1 MSSKSKHS
9 KKISKVA
16 ARTTAVPPSKGRR
29 QDDPPNKANLDAA
42 RTAAKHDVMRTIT
55 GAKVRAA
62 SPPATTPTVVR
73 SKSRTNVT
81 DRTSVQ
87 QVVAPTATRI
97 PLDKDRQDSKFIPSR
112 PESRNEVFDHDGTVL
127 AIFSDGE
134 DDPGSIMCGGEDDS
148 QQDDAPEGIAEQLSS
163 LQMRSPPAADKGDP
177 EPAVPASSMSK
188 KSHPTGSSSNGGRRV
203 AASAQHVTAP
213 STKKPAVPTSKTTVV
228 DNVSPSRS
236 STGRSPGSMLNGH
249 YY

>member
-87 QVVAPTATRI
+87 QVVALTATRI
-97 PLDKDRQDSKFIPSR
+97 PLEKDRQGSKFIHSHPV
-112 PESRNEVFDHDGTVL
+112 SRNEVFDHIRLHTW
-127 AIFSDGE
+127 
-134 DDPGSIMCGGEDDS
+134 C
-148 QQDDAPEGIAEQLSS
+148 
-163 LQMRSPPAADKGDP
+163 
-177 EPAVPASSMSK
+177 
-188 KSHPTGSSSNGGRRV
+188 TGK
-203 AASAQHVTAP
+203 VTAQLITHGFHMTLSLTRNQLRP
-213 STKKPAVPTSKTTVV
+213 I
-228 DNVSPSRS
+228 
-236 STGRSPGSMLNGH
+236 GRS
-249 YY
+249 